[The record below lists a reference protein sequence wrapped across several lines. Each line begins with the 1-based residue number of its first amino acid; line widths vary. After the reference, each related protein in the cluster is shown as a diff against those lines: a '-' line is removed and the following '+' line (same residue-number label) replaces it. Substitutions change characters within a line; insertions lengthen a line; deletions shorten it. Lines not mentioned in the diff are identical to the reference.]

1 MTTIAEGVRFTTAAA
16 LLLICLNAPL
26 AAEPTPRDHPFPK
39 RNQLP
44 LNLLFLDQTPR
55 SARLLGPDTF
65 RLSFFMSHEN
75 TLVGDHDLHTM
86 FAEDNFA
93 TLGGLVTEPILAD
106 VAASSPGGTSYFID
120 GETTRM
126 AFEATF
132 GIGRRFEVG
141 AEIPV
146 LLHSAGWF
154 DGAIDSYHERFGF
167 PDGGRPNFVRYRFVN
182 GYVGDGESVFI
193 DGSPGGV
200 GLGDIVLNA
209 RTALL
214 EARGRRPAI
223 SAGLSLKLATGNPG
237 RLEGSGHNDYGLGVQ
252 LSEWIGRSTIH
263 FGYSYTFSGGWALAP
278 TLPMEDLRSLFGG
291 YAFNW
296 TPRRVVI
303 AQILRSSGAFPY
315 RAGGDLGTTATE
327 ISIGMRHLLNRGYS
341 LEWGL
346 NENLSP
352 DQNTTDVGLFF
363 GLSFLN
369 QDMTTQTEAAGMRWP
384 ETDPTVRY

>member
-1 MTTIAEGVRFTTAAA
+1 MATTAEGARFTTAAA

-26 AAEPTPRDHPFPK
+26 AAEPAPRDHPFPQ

-44 LNLLFLDQTPR
+44 LNLIFLDQIPR
-55 SARLLGPDTF
+55 SARLLGPDTL
-65 RLSFFMSHEN
+65 RLSLFISHEN
-75 TLVGDHDLHTM
+75 TLVGDHDLHTL
-86 FAEDNFA
+86 FAEDDSA
-93 TLGGLVTEPILAD
+93 APGGLVTEPILAD
-106 VAASSPGGTSYFID
+106 VAASSLGGTSYFID

-126 AFEATF
+126 AFGAAC
-132 GIGRRFEVG
+132 GIGRRLELGVVL
-141 AEIPV
+141 PV

-154 DGAIDSYHERFGF
+154 DGAIDSYHQRFGL
-167 PDGGRPNFVRYRFVN
+167 PDGGRPNFARYRFVN

-193 DGSPGGV
+193 EGSPGGV
-200 GLGDIVLNA
+200 GLADIVLSA

-214 EARGRRPAI
+214 EAQGRRPAI
-223 SAGLSLKLATGNPG
+223 SAGLNLKLATGDPG
-237 RLEGSGHNDYGLGVQ
+237 RLEGSGHNDYGLAVR

-263 FGYSYTFSGGWALAP
+263 IGYTHTFSGGWALAP
-278 TLPMEDLRSLFGG
+278 ALPMEDLRSLLAG

-327 ISIGMRHLLNRGYS
+327 ISLGMRHLLGPDYS

-352 DQNTTDVGLFF
+352 DQNTTDIGLFF
-363 GLSFLN
+363 GISFLK
-369 QDMTTQTEAAGMRWP
+369 QGTTPPSRASGRGWP
-384 ETDPTVRY
+384 GTGSTDRY